1 MKKNCLFS
9 SNLYFAI
16 LCTFVFAILVI
27 KNVFVLTAPSDPL
40 QYVKPALDSR
50 LTFEFFDRVLLWIIL
65 KFFSQFIT
73 SAHLITGVT
82 HLFITSFT
90 LFICTLWLGNNFGR
104 LSSSVFVFLYILSP
118 VVFGISTYT
127 YPTQLLTLIIII
139 TIITL
144 VNNNSSKRNLYTGLG
159 AVFAFFSKV
168 QSYSFIIFLFFYS
181 FYKNK
186 KFSDFVYLIFG
197 IACGLLIIVFI
208 YLYYTDIYR
217 LLDLIQIYFF
227 ENSGSVQFYGRG
239 EKTIPPFHK
248 YLAEPTILL
257 SIIGMII
264 PFYYKDLKTLRLFSI
279 VAMVQFL
286 GLFLIYLITKRGGPL
301 IPNYIY
307 DTYILGI
314 ICFSGF
320 MFNFSKNKKFD
331 NIIGYF
337 LLLLSVIIIELF
349 SNFNFF
355 TTQQYDP
362 RLLLNWKDISNLNL
376 SYNFFETVI
385 PGIFTWLAL
394 ILFFTCSMFRL
405 KVKYSDKIIIT
416 SAALLIIA
424 ISLRGGV
431 ALEDGKYRKNS
442 ALTYHIAAK
451 EIENFNDG
459 SLWVNVE
466 LNRNDLKDAT
476 LRLKRIFN
484 TFYYSDEDKFFN
496 EKYYFGQNEK
506 LGLLKEYLLTDN
518 VELIHKY
525 LPSQTKE
532 VIKFNS
538 LTDKKPTFASQMNN
552 VQNYPY
558 RLNGIRG
565 EALIYSENDE
575 LIVDPVSKGKEN
587 TFELM
592 INFASSEIIN
602 KDENYYYFLSSKKF
616 FFDNK
621 SLISLY
627 INYEKNGKW
636 FSKKKLL
643 DNEKD
648 SVAFKFFIPK
658 NTKSI
663 SYGWYITQKET
674 FSKIILP
681 QILLSKTKVSSE
693 VNHGISIFQIKK
705 NTFKK
710 TDLNKNIFD

>member
-1 MKKNCLFS
+1 MKKKFLFS

-27 KNVFVLTAPSDPL
+27 KNVFVFTPPSDPL
-40 QYVKPALDSR
+40 QYIKPALDSS

-159 AVFAFFSKV
+159 AVFAFFSKI

-186 KFSDFVYLIFG
+186 NFSDFVYLIFG
-197 IACGLLIIVFI
+197 IVCGLLIIVFI
-208 YLYYTDIYR
+208 YLYYADINR

-227 ENSGSVQFYGRG
+227 EDIGSAQFYGRG

-264 PFYYKDLKTLRLFSI
+264 PFYYKNLKTLRLFSI

-286 GLFLIYLITKRGGPL
+286 GLFMIYLITKRGGPL

-376 SYNFFETVI
+376 SYNFFESVI

-394 ILFFTCSMFRL
+394 FLFFTCSMFRL
-405 KVKYSDKIIIT
+405 KVKYTDKIIIT

-431 ALEDGKYRKNS
+431 ALEDGRFRKNS

-451 EIENFNDG
+451 EIKNFNDG
-459 SLWVNVE
+459 SLWVSVE
-466 LNRNDLKDAT
+466 LNRNDSRDAT
-476 LRLKRIFN
+476 LRLRNIFN
-484 TFYYSDEDKFFN
+484 TFYYSDDYSDENYFSDYYSDEIKFFLN
-496 EKYYFGQNEK
+496 KKYYFGQNEK
-506 LGLLKEYLLTDN
+506 IGLLKEYLLTDN

-525 LPSQTKE
+525 LPTQTKE

-552 VQNYPY
+552 LQNYPY

-565 EALIYSENDE
+565 EAIIYSENDE
-575 LIVDPVSKGKEN
+575 LIVKPLSKGKEG

-592 INFASSEIIN
+592 LNFAN
-602 KDENYYYFLSSKKF
+602 LEN
-616 FFDNK
+616 
-621 SLISLY
+621 
-627 INYEKNGKW
+627 
-636 FSKKKLL
+636 SKKKLIN
-643 DNEKD
+643 NEKD
-648 SVAFKFFIPK
+648 NNTIKFFVPK
-658 NTKSI
+658 HFKNI
-663 SYGWYITQKET
+663 SYGWHVTQKEKL
-674 FSKIILP
+674 SKIILP
-681 QILLSKTKVSSE
+681 QIILHRVSVS
-693 VNHGISIFQIKK
+693 
-705 NTFKK
+705 
-710 TDLNKNIFD
+710 NKANPGLTILKIN

>member
-1 MKKNCLFS
+1 MKKNFLFS

-16 LCTFVFAILVI
+16 LCTFVFATLVI
-27 KNVFVLTAPSDPL
+27 KNVFVFTAPSDPL
-40 QYVKPALDSR
+40 QYVKPALDSN
-50 LTFEFFDRVLLWIIL
+50 LTFEFFDRVFLWIIL

-144 VNNNSSKRNLYTGLG
+144 VNSNSSKRNLYTGLG

-168 QSYSFIIFLFFYS
+168 QSFSFIIFLFFYS

-197 IACGLLIIVFI
+197 IVCGLLIIVFI
-208 YLYYTDIYR
+208 FLYYADIYR

-227 ENSGSVQFYGRG
+227 EGSGTTQFYGRG
-239 EKTIPPFHK
+239 EKTMPPFHK

-264 PFYYKDLKTLRLFSI
+264 PFYYKNLKTLRLFSI

-307 DTYILGI
+307 DAYILGI

-376 SYNFFETVI
+376 SYNFFESVI

-394 ILFFTCSMFRL
+394 FLFFTCSMFRL
-405 KVKYSDKIIIT
+405 KVKYTDNIIIT
-416 SAALLIIA
+416 SAVLLIIA

-451 EIENFNDG
+451 EIESFNDG

-476 LRLKRIFN
+476 LRLKRTFN
-484 TFYYSDEDKFFN
+484 TFYNSDEYKFFN

-538 LTDKKPTFASQMNN
+538 LTDKKPTLASKMNN

-565 EALIYSENDE
+565 EALIYSENDK
-575 LIVDPVSKGKEN
+575 LIVEPLSKGKEG

-592 INFASSEIIN
+592 LNFAN
-602 KDENYYYFLSSKKF
+602 LENFKKNHDQYYFLSTKNIYNY
-616 FFDNK
+616 DNT
-621 SLISLY
+621 LVTLF
-627 INYEKNGKW
+627 INYKNNKKW
-636 FSKKKLL
+636 FSKKKLIN
-643 DNEKD
+643 NEKD
-648 SVAFKFFIPK
+648 NNSIKFFVPK
-658 NTKSI
+658 NVKNI
-663 SYGWYITQKET
+663 SYGWHVTQKEKL
-674 FSKIILP
+674 SKIILP
-681 QILLSKTKVSSE
+681 QIRLHRVSVS
-693 VNHGISIFQIKK
+693 
-705 NTFKK
+705 
-710 TDLNKNIFD
+710 NKANPGLTILKIN